1 MAACAG
7 LVSRPSAERRSRTER
22 EPGSSAT
29 TRAARYS
36 LPACGSFVSPLG
48 PRKSGLADLPRL
60 TADLGQAR
68 DRCLAALAWDTR
80 VGRAH
85 DACEAAA
92 REANRW
98 PSSRFTMSNSAVL
111 FVPAARCCA
120 RVGLYP
126 FAPDPKRGGRSAD
139 RRTISGVAFARR
151 DGSARVSAA
160 RPMTR
165 DARLSALHR
174 GGFWPGAALPSPALP
189 PDPYSELLAARSSCL
204 AGGVPDLP
212 SPRLRAAAAGRHSPL
227 RLRTVSGRRPSMSED
242 GKSYTINPL
251 RSQ

>member
-1 MAACAG
+1 VAACAG

-98 PSSRFTMSNSAVL
+98 PSSRFTMSNSTVL

-139 RRTISGVAFARR
+139 RRTIAFVAFARR
-151 DGSARVSAA
+151 DRSAQVRRGASHDAGRSPLGAPPWRFSAGGRASISGISSGSVQR
-160 RPMTR
+160 
-165 DARLSALHR
+165 
-174 GGFWPGAALPSPALP
+174 
-189 PDPYSELLAARSSCL
+189 RSSQ
-204 AGGVPDLP
+204 P
-212 SPRLRAAAAGRHSPL
+212 GRHAWRAVS
-227 RLRTVSGRRPSMSED
+227 RTSRARGYEPRPQELPAPPSGSSLED
-242 GKSYTINPL
+242 APP
-251 RSQ
+251 